1 MLRNAAG
8 GFLLGLG
15 EMTEGQGLSS
25 SCPDLMLPCGACCL
39 SLAVRFCSWKGG
51 DFLLFCPK
59 KEMNG
64 RETYDVQE
72 IVTKGGKVLGQ
83 LPVREVHV
91 PVVPGGSSSLPLT
104 TRRTVV
110 F

>member
-1 MLRNAAG
+1 MLKNEAG
-8 GFLLGLG
+8 GFLLGLW

-25 SCPDLMLPCGACCL
+25 SCPALMLCCGACCL
-39 SLAVRFCSWKGG
+39 CLAVHFWSWKGG

-83 LPVREVHV
+83 FPVCEVRV
-91 PVVPGGSSSLPLT
+91 PAVPGSSSSLPLT
-104 TRRTVV
+104 TCRMVE